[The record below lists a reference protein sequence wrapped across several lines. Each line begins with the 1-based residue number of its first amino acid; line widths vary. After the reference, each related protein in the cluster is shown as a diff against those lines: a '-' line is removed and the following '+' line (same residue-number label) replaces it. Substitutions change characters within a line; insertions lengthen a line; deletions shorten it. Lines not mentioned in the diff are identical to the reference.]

1 MIPIVLSYD
10 HPETAAA
17 VDMALETGRTIIF
30 PTDTVYG
37 IGGNPWDERTLN
49 HVRKLK
55 ERSSEQPFTLHLWCV
70 SEIEKYIVPEPTMMR
85 MIEQLLPGPY
95 TLLLPAGPASPASA
109 VLEGK
114 VGIRVPDHPFFAS
127 ILKRPVFATSV
138 NRHNAP
144 PLNDVADIIESFTE
158 VDLIVTG
165 DVAGVPS
172 AVLDLTTVPYQLVRG
187 TLSESAK
194 RVLGQLDTS

>member
-1 MIPIVLSYD
+1 MIPIVLAYD

-55 ERSSEQPFTLHLWCV
+55 QRGPELPFTLHLGCV
-70 SEIEKYIVPEPTMMR
+70 SEIEKYARCEPAVMR
-85 MIEQLLPGPY
+85 VIEQLLPGPY
-95 TLLLPAGPASPASA
+95 TLLLPASPNAPSSA

-114 VGIRVPDHPFFAS
+114 IGIRVPDHPFFAS
-127 ILKRPVFATSV
+127 TVKRPVFATSV

-144 PLNDVADIIESFTE
+144 PLNDVSEIIESFSE
-158 VDLIVTG
+158 VDLIITG
-165 DVAGVPS
+165 DVAGVSS
-172 AVLDLTTVPYQLVRG
+172 AILDLTAKPFRLIRG
-187 TLSESAK
+187 TLSDDAK
-194 RVLGQLDTS
+194 RVLDQE